1 MVVRFVFFQC
11 TVPNRE
17 QTDWKHIIQ
26 YECRGISKT
35 WGKISEDGPW
45 EDAGWG
51 GGIWELG
58 NSPVPDIRI
67 PIMIL
72 KYALSQGKNK

>member
-1 MVVRFVFFQC
+1 MSVGES
-11 TVPNRE
+11 P
-17 QTDWKHIIQ
+17 KH
-26 YECRGISKT
+26 G
-35 WGKISEDGPW
+35 GKYPRMGL
-45 EDAGWG
+45 GRMLGGG